1 MRRRKSN
8 RKSRGFRSAAVLL
21 VLALSFCFQ
30 GCSGSPFF
38 GTGNEQKVS
47 NQIQVSD
54 AFSVDQVPAYSQQA
68 SVTVHENKPYFRLED
83 FSAAAFEA
91 YSSLDSLGR
100 CGTAFACIGQELMP
114 TEKRGAIGDIKPT
127 GWHLVKYAG
136 IDGNYL
142 YNRCHLI
149 AYSLTA
155 ENANEKNLIT
165 GTRYLNVQG
174 MLPYETTVADYIKAT
189 GNHVLYRVTP
199 VFEGNNLLASGV
211 LMEAESV
218 EDEGSGV
225 QFCVYCY
232 NVQPGI
238 AIDYADGTS
247 SGPGYT
253 GEGQADQEG
262 QAGTTDSKTED
273 SQNQGSAPKSKTEDL
288 QEQGSTMVYVGNSN
302 TMKFH
307 RPDCSSVAEMAES
320 NKVGFSSREEALQ
333 QGYEP
338 CKRCNP

>member
-1 MRRRKSN
+1 MQKRKSN
-8 RKSRGFRSAAVLL
+8 KKSSGFRSAVVLL
-21 VLALSFCFQ
+21 VLVLSFCFQ
-30 GCSGSPFF
+30 GCSGSPFL
-38 GTGNEQKVS
+38 GTENQNVS
-47 NQIQVSD
+47 DQIQISD

-68 SVTVHENKPYFRLED
+68 AITVHENRPYFRLED
-83 FSAAAFEA
+83 FSTAAFES

-114 TEKRGAIGDIKPT
+114 TEKRGSIGSIKPT

-149 AYSLTA
+149 AFSLTA

-174 MLPYETTVADYIKAT
+174 MLPYETTVADYVKAT

-211 LMEAESV
+211 LMEAESL
-218 EDEGSGV
+218 EDGGSGV

-238 AIDYADGTS
+238 TIDYADGTS
-247 SGPGYT
+247 SGPEYT
-253 GEGQADQEG
+253 GESWESQKEQS
-262 QAGTTDSKTED
+262 GTSGINT
-273 SQNQGSAPKSKTEDL
+273 KSFQDP
-288 QEQGSTMVYVGNSN
+288 GSTPGYNTENVKDSDSTIVYVGNSN
-302 TMKFH
+302 TMRFH
-307 RPDCSSVAEMAES
+307 RPDCPSVSEMAEH
-320 NKVGFSSREEALQ
+320 NKVEFSSREEALQ